1 MDVGEQVIFAAQTER
16 LREIESWLAMLI
28 VRHGEFTGTGWKYTI
43 SAESAYIMRSAMPRE
58 ELHVVAEYDFPTDTH
73 TLDAL

>member
-1 MDVGEQVIFAAQTER
+1 MDVGEAAIFAAQTER

-28 VRHGEFTGTGWKYTI
+28 VRHGEFTGTGWQYRI
-43 SAESAYIMRSAMPRE
+43 SGHAAQIMRDAMPRE
-58 ELHVVAEYDFPTDTH
+58 ELHVVAEYDFPTDEH